1 MDIPAE
7 VVPRSEKITL
17 FFKEEEMEKR
27 SLWKFGTREV
37 VYANRVLL
45 VYGGEL
51 VADGTPFEVL
61 KDESLLRHSRVL
73 PTSLL
78 RANVEA
84 YPRLGRFHRAETLE
98 RFLS

>member
-1 MDIPAE
+1 MPGFDAILF
-7 VVPRSEKITL
+7 ITHDVDL
-17 FFKEEEMEKR
+17 A
-27 SLWKFGTREV
+27 V

-45 VYGGEL
+45 VYGGQL

-61 KDESLLRHSRVL
+61 KDETLLRQSRVL

-84 YPRLGRFHRAETLE
+84 YPRLGRFHRAETLGQ
-98 RFLS
+98 FLS